1 MLSAREVFQINAN
14 INTSTLLLIY
24 DQKPRV
30 TIITLCSGIGMV
42 VGDISCSPPGMNKQ
56 TDLAS
61 CVMNILRNP

>member
-30 TIITLCSGIGMV
+30 TIITLCSGIGIV
-42 VGDISCSPPGMNKQ
+42 IGDISSSPPEMNKQ
-56 TDLAS
+56 TDLVS
-61 CVMNILRNP
+61 CVMNILCNP